1 MVKRTI
7 AGASLLLGVLAGCQH
22 REPTVT
28 KNTVKTTSTGAAADG
43 RNLNIT
49 TVVRTDPPTFIE
61 SAAVGYELGYDGNVL
76 KDTSLIPEG
85 QKPYLTM
92 RLHESPK
99 GLWARATWKDA
110 SGTPIAIEDHD
121 MKGSMVVT
129 FRCDKA
135 LKQGKYSVVGY
146 WGGNIAVERAFE
158 VVAKKAK

>member
-1 MVKRTI
+1 MVKRTL
-7 AGASLLLGVLAGCQH
+7 AGACFLLAIIGCQH

-28 KNTVKTTSTGAAADG
+28 KHTVKTTTTGAAADG
-43 RNLNIT
+43 RNVNVD

-61 SAAVGYELGYDGNVL
+61 TAALGYELGYDGNVL
-76 KDTSLIPEG
+76 KDTNAIPEG

-99 GLWARATWKDA
+99 GLWTRATWKDA

-129 FRCDKA
+129 FRCDKT
-135 LKQGKYSVVGY
+135 LKRGKYTVVGY
-146 WGGNIAVERAFE
+146 WGGNIAVERPFE
-158 VVAKKAK
+158 VVAQKAK